1 MAFQSEKKDVGN
13 MNVSRFFLD
22 TAYVL
27 ALLNPNDIYHKQAKV
42 LLPLI
47 RTAQEVWITEA
58 ILVEIGNALAR
69 SNRSL
74 AVAFINSCYITPNVK
89 VVLVDSALLKRA
101 IDFYQAREDKEWGLT
116 DCTSFTVMED
126 NGLTQALTTDE
137 HFLQAG
143 FQTLLK
149 EET

>member
-47 RTAQEVWITEA
+47 RNAQEVWITEA

-89 VVLVDSALLKRA
+89 VVLVDSALLRRA
-101 IDFYQAREDKEWGLT
+101 IDFYQVREDKEWGLT
-116 DCTSFTVMED
+116 DCISFIVMED
-126 NGLTQALTTDE
+126 NGLTEALTTDE

-143 FQTLLK
+143 FQTLLR

>member
-47 RTAQEVWITEA
+47 RNAQEVWITEA

-101 IDFYQAREDKEWGLT
+101 IDFYQVREDKEWGLT
-116 DCTSFTVMED
+116 DCISFIVMED
-126 NGLTQALTTDE
+126 NGLTEALTTDE

-143 FQTLLK
+143 FQTLLR